1 MDYCVSSK
9 PSYRQSLVTEY
20 KAFIRPH
27 LDYGDIIYN
36 QTYNDPF
43 HQKMESVLH
52 NAALAITGA
61 LRGKLYQELGLESFC
76 KRWWYRK
83 LCYFF
88 KIFKGQSPEYL
99 RRILSSVS
107 SPTNTPRGLHVETT
121 WNPRGVFVGYITR
134 TNDTSPLFSGKD
146 HYFRNS
152 FFFHQ
157 LLRNGIT

>member
-43 HQKMESVLH
+43 HQKMESIPH

-88 KIFKGQSPEYL
+88 KIFKGQYL
-99 RRILSSVS
+99 KKIAV
-107 SPTNTPRGLHVETT
+107 
-121 WNPRGVFVGYITR
+121 VGYIFVIFLDLLLMR
-134 TNDTSPLFSGKD
+134 PNIRQNFPE
-146 HYFRNS
+146 NS
-152 FFFHQ
+152 FTQFFYSFINLQ
-157 LLRNGIT
+157 VTWGLPEVPVCRWFSK